1 LSEPRQR
8 GGQPCAAARCGE
20 AHTYCWSSGT
30 SPRPW
35 LCHTARRSTACRG
48 AGTRRTA
55 CWPRLKHC
63 SRRLAQEGAGAGA
76 APRLLPAAASLAW
89 RSGLA
94 HAAAAA
100 APAGSSHSRPGHAAP
115 PSPWRPT
122 TKTRVHDDRVFL
134 TTTLRGLAG
143 GRRHPA
149 TTGAAAAVTQRH
161 NAAPNCGG
169 MRSMMDDAQQGVQAG
184 AIDFAIDGCHAVR
197 EGPPPSRL
205 RRWTTNGLWRF
216 PLVGPRKPPRT
227 ANTDSCS

>member
-1 LSEPRQR
+1 MSEPRQR

-35 LCHTARRSTACRG
+35 LCHTARRNTACRG

-100 APAGSSHSRPGHAAP
+100 APAGSSHSRAGHAAP

-122 TKTRVHDDRVFL
+122 TKTRIHDDRFFL
-134 TTTLRGLAG
+134 TATLRGLAG

-161 NAAPNCGG
+161 NAAPNCGEAPH
-169 MRSMMDDAQQGVQAG
+169 RHAQHDAQQGVQAG
-184 AIDFAIDGCHAVR
+184 AIDFAIDGCQHKFVRALPPAPLDDERFVAVSCGGATGTATNR
-197 EGPPPSRL
+197 EYRQL
-205 RRWTTNGLWRF
+205 
-216 PLVGPRKPPRT
+216 
-227 ANTDSCS
+227 